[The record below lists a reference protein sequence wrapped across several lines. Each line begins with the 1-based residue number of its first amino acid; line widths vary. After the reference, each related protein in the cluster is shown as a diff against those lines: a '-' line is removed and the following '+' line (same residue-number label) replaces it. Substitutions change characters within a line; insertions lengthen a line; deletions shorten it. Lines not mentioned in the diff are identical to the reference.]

1 MKPVWLILSSVFF
14 LASVSPAS
22 PWSRQLCAEITPAA
36 IYQCLG
42 ATDAGKKLYLAA
54 LEQEGRRDDAVFRDL
69 APLASQ
75 LNYGEAIPVL
85 KKLLGNAK
93 NLPKGYANYSGDL
106 RITRT
111 DLGLAARVLG
121 EFGADNDASEVIR
134 KYLLVLEKDNVGGS
148 GWEEAV
154 RALGKTGGSEAA
166 KYNQHLIEY
175 VLKHKDNRATFADFA
190 ARLAVEN
197 RSTSLIPLLRK
208 FKTADREDFSGFQEA
223 LVQGSRMEL
232 GDPEL
237 RKWFRDAL
245 IPQLDALARGDARGI
260 VFPVLHPD
268 LYLRG
273 LGDAEDIRLFT
284 YFEGTGPEAKDVRQA
299 IRRLMNQPPDWAK
312 DMKGPFWQQML
323 EGLKKNTADYED
335 KSRTISSADRPGWD
349 FSWGALA
356 EHYYLL
362 YRLGETGYGD
372 KLRKIA
378 AAQKDPAEPAGW
390 IATSLSVEL
399 GLTGAG
405 DALEKLLRAE
415 IAGKG
420 DNKLWE
426 LRKEVASTV
435 APKLANS
442 DARWALFLFDPH
454 PIVRDAALH
463 QLSRLRPASACQ
475 IVTEFATKFD
485 DQTGGEITTH
495 ALLALTT
502 MQTACSAD
510 LVRLAKKGKPMAR
523 GIATMVLTMLGSAEA
538 GGLREAKPADDDM
551 KMGLDAAV
559 NIANYLQQK

>member
-1 MKPVWLILSSVFF
+1 MKLVLLFLNSFFILVF
-14 LASVSPAS
+14 VSPAS
-22 PWSRQLCAEITPAA
+22 AWSRQLCTETTPPA

-42 ATDAGKKLYLAA
+42 ATEAGKKLYLAA
-54 LEQEGRRDDAVFRDL
+54 LDQEGRRDDSVFRDL

-75 LNYGEAIPVL
+75 LNYSEAIPVL

-93 NLPKGYANYSGDL
+93 NLPTGYANYSGDL
-106 RITRT
+106 RITRA

-121 EFGADNDASEVIR
+121 EFGANNDASEVIR
-134 KYLLVLEKDNVGGS
+134 KYLLVLEKENLGGS

-154 RALGKTGGSEAA
+154 RALGKTRGSEAT

-190 ARLAVEN
+190 ARLAVES

-208 FKTADREDFSGFQEA
+208 IKTTDREEFSGFQEA
-223 LVQGSRMEL
+223 MVQGSRMEL
-232 GDPEL
+232 GDREL

-245 IPQLDALARGDARGI
+245 IPQLDALARGEARGI
-260 VFPVLHPD
+260 AFPVLHPD

-299 IRRLMNQPPDWAK
+299 IRRLLNEPSDWAK
-312 DMKGPFWQQML
+312 DAKNPFWQQLL
-323 EGLKKNTADYED
+323 EGLKKNTPDYED

-362 YRLGETGYGD
+362 YRLGETAYGD

-390 IATSLSVEL
+390 IATGLSVEL
-399 GLTGAG
+399 GLGGAV

-426 LRKEVASTV
+426 LRRDVLDQV
-435 APKLANS
+435 APKLGNT
-442 DARWALFLFDPH
+442 DARWTLFLFDPH
-454 PIVRDAALH
+454 PLVRDRALH
-463 QLSRLRPASACQ
+463 HLSRLRPAGTCQ
-475 IVTEFATKFD
+475 TVTDFAAKFD

-495 ALLALTT
+495 ALLALTSL
-502 MQTACSAD
+502 QDACTGD
-510 LVRLAKKGKPMAR
+510 VVRLAKKGRPLAR
-523 GIATMVLTMLGSAEA
+523 GVATMVATMLGASEA
-538 GGLREAKPADDDM
+538 ASLRSAKPADDDM

-559 NIANYLQQK
+559 NIANYLKQ